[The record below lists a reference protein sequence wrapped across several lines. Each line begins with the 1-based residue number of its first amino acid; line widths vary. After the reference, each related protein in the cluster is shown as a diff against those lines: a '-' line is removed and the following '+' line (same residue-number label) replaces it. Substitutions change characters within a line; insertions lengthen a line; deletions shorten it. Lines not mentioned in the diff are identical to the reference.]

1 MSGRHGT
8 RLHPAE
14 VDLLCTFGEVAPP
27 FPLTIR
33 SHGATADER
42 RDVFRTARA
51 GLADRGLADHRGPQ
65 GIAAQFVH
73 LLRDG
78 AGSLD
83 MIVARRGG
91 VRGVLVLTK
100 RDVAVVV
107 SQDGADAPVQLLPL
121 STHDA
126 VEHLLRMV
134 PDLAPAMAAPLSLPR
149 RAVDQAHR
157 EILAAT
163 GPGGGP
169 RRLSADEVD
178 RILRRHGLDDATVRR
193 MATHLQPVL
202 GNGQAGV
209 AVRRG
214 YADAWTRSG
223 DELRWLDTAK
233 GRFRI
238 AGGDA
243 DWMSVNPLTRDELR
257 AELRTLAQRLWH

>member
-1 MSGRHGT
+1 MSGPNGT

-33 SHGATADER
+33 SHGATADGR

-51 GLADRGLADHRGPQ
+51 ELANRGLADHRGPQ

-100 RDVAVVV
+100 REVAVVV

-149 RAVDQAHR
+149 RAVDQARR
-157 EILAAT
+157 EILA
-163 GPGGGP
+163 GGS

-257 AELRTLAQRLWH
+257 AELRTLAQKLWY